1 MKDNLKY
8 NLPTYSALISDES
21 EGVFV
26 ISLVDAPATETN
38 WMCFKEQENI
48 QENVKFSIV
57 NEDEHILAGVVMVA
71 DKPIYRIAPDGTEFY
86 IVFSKDVIKRM
97 AEKMLDDNT
106 FNNIDIQH
114 DGNIIPRDKV
124 KLVELFIADEA
135 KGIKPN
141 YLDVPDGSLLANYKI
156 YDEQLWQM
164 AKSGALNGFSLEG
177 VFSTLRLPEQNKNTK
192 NTKNNKHTKMS
203 KIKEMLKSILVQ
215 LGEVNTDKGILTYDG
230 NLAPGVEVK
239 NEDGSKPADGEY
251 KLEDG
256 KVIVV
261 KDGYV
266 DEVREI
272 ENETIKEKPKGK
284 EEKSAEMAEE
294 KPQEKP
300 ASEMPEK
307 KPEEK
312 PNEVEELKKLVDEHA
327 ALLKE
332 LSDRLSALEEL
343 VKELNET
350 PAVEPIEQ
358 EFSKHFKSKNRA
370 CEYANALRK

>member
-38 WMCFKEQENI
+38 WMCFKEQENV
-48 QENVKFSIV
+48 QENIKFSIV

-114 DGNIIPRDKV
+114 DGNIIPHDKV
-124 KLVELFIADEA
+124 KLVELFIANEA

-177 VFSTLRLPEQNKNTK
+177 VFSTLRLPEQNKNGK
-192 NTKNNKHTKMS
+192 NSKNNKHTKMS

-215 LGEVNTDKGILTYDG
+215 LGEVCTDKGILTYDG

-251 KLEDG
+251 KLEDD

-261 KDGYV
+261 KDGLV
-266 DEVREI
+266 EEIKEI
-272 ENETIKEKPKGK
+272 ENEIIEEKPKGK

-300 ASEMPEK
+300 QEK
-307 KPEEK
+307 PANEKPEEK
-312 PNEVEELKKLVDEHA
+312 PSEVEELKKLVDEQA

-358 EFSKHFKSKNRA
+358 EFSKQIKHKNRA

>member
-1 MKDNLKY
+1 MNQ
-8 NLPTYSALISDES
+8 NIPTYSAIISDDN
-21 EGVFV
+21 EGILV

-48 QENVKFSIV
+48 KFSIV

-71 DKPIYRIAPDGTEFY
+71 DKPIYRIAPDGSEFY

-114 DGNIIPRDKV
+114 DGNIIPHDKV

-164 AKSGALNGFSLEG
+164 AKSGELNGFSLEG
-177 VFSTLRLPEQNKNTK
+177 VFTTVRYEQN
-192 NTKNNKHTKMS
+192 KNNKHTKMS

-230 NLAPGVEVK
+230 ALAVGVEVK

-251 KLEDG
+251 KLEDD

-261 KDGYV
+261 KDGFV
-266 DEVREI
+266 DE
-272 ENETIKEKPKGK
+272 IKEV
-284 EEKSAEMAEE
+284 EVDVIEEMADE
-294 KPQEKP
+294 KPQDNVEDKP
-300 ASEMPEK
+300 QDNA
-307 KPEEK
+307 EEK
-312 PNEVEELKKLVDEHA
+312 PNEVEELKKLIDEHTS
-327 ALLKE
+327 LLKE
-332 LSDRLSALEEL
+332 LGDRLKTLEDL

-358 EFSKHFKSKNRA
+358 EFTKQCKSKNRA

>member
-1 MKDNLKY
+1 MNQ
-8 NLPTYSALISDES
+8 NIPTYSAIISDDN
-21 EGVFV
+21 EGILV

-48 QENVKFSIV
+48 KFSIV

-114 DGNIIPRDKV
+114 DGNIIPHDKV

-164 AKSGALNGFSLEG
+164 AKSGELNGFSLEG
-177 VFSTLRLPEQNKNTK
+177 VFTTVRYEQNNLSVTNT
-192 NTKNNKHTKMS
+192 NKNNKHTKMS

-230 NLAPGVEVK
+230 DLAVGVEVK

-251 KLEDG
+251 KLEDD

-261 KDGYV
+261 KDGFV
-266 DEVREI
+266 EE
-272 ENETIKEKPKGK
+272 IKEV
-284 EEKSAEMAEE
+284 EVDVVEEMADE

-300 ASEMPEK
+300 ADEK
-307 KPEEK
+307 PQDNVEEK
-312 PNEVEELKKLVDEHA
+312 PNEVEELKKLIDEHTS
-327 ALLKE
+327 LLKE
-332 LSDRLSALEEL
+332 LGDRLKTLEDL

-358 EFSKHFKSKNRA
+358 EYSKQTKSKNRA

>member
-1 MKDNLKY
+1 MNQ
-8 NLPTYSALISDES
+8 NIPTYSALISDDN
-21 EGVFV
+21 EGILV

-48 QENVKFSIV
+48 KFSIV

-114 DGNIIPRDKV
+114 DGNIIPHDKV

-164 AKSGALNGFSLEG
+164 AKSGELNGFSLEG
-177 VFSTLRLPEQNKNTK
+177 VFTTVRYEQN
-192 NTKNNKHTKMS
+192 KNNKHTKMS

-230 NLAPGVEVK
+230 DLAVGVEVK

-251 KLEDG
+251 KLEDD

-261 KDGYV
+261 KDGFV
-266 DEVREI
+266 DE
-272 ENETIKEKPKGK
+272 IKEV
-284 EEKSAEMAEE
+284 EVDVIEEMADE
-294 KPQEKP
+294 KPQDNVEDKP
-300 ASEMPEK
+300 QDK
-307 KPEEK
+307 VEEK
-312 PNEVEELKKLVDEHA
+312 PNEVEELKKLIDEHTS
-327 ALLKE
+327 LLKE
-332 LSDRLSALEEL
+332 LGDRLKTLEDL

-350 PAVEPIEQ
+350 PAAEPIEQ
-358 EFSKHFKSKNRA
+358 EFTKQCKSENRA

>member
-1 MKDNLKY
+1 MKDNL
-8 NLPTYSALISDES
+8 PTYNALISDDD
-21 EGVFV
+21 EGILV

-48 QENVKFSIV
+48 KFSIV

-71 DKPIYRIAPDGTEFY
+71 DKPIYRIAPDGTEYY

-156 YDEQLWQM
+156 YDDELWNM
-164 AKSGALNGFSLEG
+164 AKSGVLNGFSLEG
-177 VFSTLRLPEQNKNTK
+177 VFSTIRYKYNKNI
-192 NTKNNKHTKMS
+192 KHNKMS

-215 LGEVNTDKGILTYDG
+215 LGEVNTDKGTLTYDG
-230 NLAPGVEVK
+230 DLAEGVEVK

-251 KLEDG
+251 KIDDD
-256 KVIVV
+256 KIIVV

-266 DEVREI
+266 EE
-272 ENETIKEKPKGK
+272 IKEV
-284 EEKSAEMAEE
+284 EEEMAEDKKEDKPADEKKADE

-300 ASEMPEK
+300 DDEK
-307 KPEEK
+307 PKEEEDAK
-312 PNEVEELKKLVDEHA
+312 PNELEELKKLVDEHA
-327 ALLKE
+327 TLLAE
-332 LSDRLSALEEL
+332 LSDRIKALEDL

-358 EFSKHFKSKNRA
+358 EYSKHIKSKNRA

>member
-1 MKDNLKY
+1 MKDNI
-8 NLPTYSALISDES
+8 PTYNALISDEN
-21 EGVFV
+21 EGIFV

-48 QENVKFSIV
+48 KFSIV

-71 DKPIYRIAPDGTEFY
+71 DKPIYRIAPDGSEYY

-124 KLVELFIADEA
+124 KLVELFIADEE

-156 YDEQLWQM
+156 YDDELWNM
-164 AKSGALNGFSLEG
+164 AKSGVLNGFSLEG
-177 VFSTLRLPEQNKNTK
+177 VFSTIRYKHNKNI
-192 NTKNNKHTKMS
+192 KHNKMS
-203 KIKEMLKSILVQ
+203 KIKEMIKSILVQ
-215 LGEVNTDKGILTYDG
+215 LGEVTTDKGILTYDG
-230 NLAPGVEVK
+230 ELAKGVEVK

-251 KLEDG
+251 KIDDD
-256 KVIVV
+256 KYIVV

-266 DEVREI
+266 EE
-272 ENETIKEKPKGK
+272 IKEV
-284 EEKSAEMAEE
+284 EEEMAEDKPKEDKPKADE

-300 ASEMPEK
+300 ADEK
-307 KPEEK
+307 PKDEGEAK

-327 ALLKE
+327 ALLTE
-332 LSDRLSALEEL
+332 LSDRLKALEDL

-358 EFSKHFKSKNRA
+358 EYSKHFKSKNRA

>member
-1 MKDNLKY
+1 MNQ
-8 NLPTYSALISDES
+8 NIPTYSALISDDN
-21 EGVFV
+21 EGILV

-48 QENVKFSIV
+48 KFSIV

-97 AEKMLDDNT
+97 AEKMLSDNT

-114 DGNIIPRDKV
+114 DGNIIPHDKV

-177 VFSTLRLPEQNKNTK
+177 VFTTVRYEQN
-192 NTKNNKHTKMS
+192 KNNKHTKMS

-230 NLAPGVEVK
+230 ALAVGVEVK

-251 KLEDG
+251 KLEDD

-261 KDGYV
+261 KDGFV
-266 DEVREI
+266 DE
-272 ENETIKEKPKGK
+272 IKEV
-284 EEKSAEMAEE
+284 EVDVIEEMADE
-294 KPQEKP
+294 KPQDNVEDKP
-300 ASEMPEK
+300 QDK
-307 KPEEK
+307 VEEK
-312 PNEVEELKKLVDEHA
+312 PNEVEELKKLIDEHTS
-327 ALLKE
+327 LLKE
-332 LSDRLSALEEL
+332 LGDRLKTLEDL

-358 EFSKHFKSKNRA
+358 EFTKQCKSNNRA

>member
-1 MKDNLKY
+1 MKDKLPIY
-8 NLPTYSALISDES
+8 NALISDDN
-21 EGVFV
+21 EGIFV

-48 QENVKFSIV
+48 KFSIV

-71 DKPIYRIAPDGTEFY
+71 DKPIYRIAPDGTEYY

-156 YDEQLWQM
+156 YDDELWNM
-164 AKSGALNGFSLEG
+164 AKSGVLNGFSLEG
-177 VFSTLRLPEQNKNTK
+177 VFSTIRYKHNKNI
-192 NTKNNKHTKMS
+192 KHNKMS

-230 NLAPGVEVK
+230 DLAKGVEVK

-251 KLEDG
+251 KLEDD
-256 KVIVV
+256 KIIVV

-266 DEVREI
+266 EE
-272 ENETIKEKPKGK
+272 IKEV
-284 EEKSAEMAEE
+284 EAEMAEE
-294 KPQEKP
+294 KPADEKP
-300 ASEMPEK
+300 KDEGEA
-307 KPEEK
+307 K
-312 PNEVEELKKLVDEHA
+312 PNEVEELKKLVDEHT
-327 ALLKE
+327 ALLAE
-332 LSDRLSALEEL
+332 LSDRLKALEDL

-358 EFSKHFKSKNRA
+358 EYSKHTKSKNRA

>member
-1 MKDNLKY
+1 MNQ
-8 NLPTYSALISDES
+8 NIPTYSALISDDN
-21 EGVFV
+21 EGILV

-48 QENVKFSIV
+48 KFSIV

-97 AEKMLDDNT
+97 AEKMLSDNT

-114 DGNIIPRDKV
+114 DGNIIPHDKV

-177 VFSTLRLPEQNKNTK
+177 VFTTVRYEQN
-192 NTKNNKHTKMS
+192 KNNKHTKMS

-230 NLAPGVEVK
+230 DLAVGVEVK

-251 KLEDG
+251 KLEDD

-261 KDGYV
+261 KDGFV
-266 DEVREI
+266 DE
-272 ENETIKEKPKGK
+272 IKEV
-284 EEKSAEMAEE
+284 EDEVIEEMADE

-300 ASEMPEK
+300 ADEK
-307 KPEEK
+307 PKDEGDAK
-312 PNEVEELKKLVDEHA
+312 PNEVEELKKLIDEHTS
-327 ALLKE
+327 LLKE
-332 LSDRLSALEEL
+332 LGDRLKTLEDL

-358 EFSKHFKSKNRA
+358 EFTKQTKSKNRA

>member
-1 MKDNLKY
+1 MNQ
-8 NLPTYSALISDES
+8 NIPTYSAIISDDN
-21 EGVFV
+21 EGILV

-48 QENVKFSIV
+48 KFSIV

-141 YLDVPDGSLLANYKI
+141 YLEVPDGSLLANYKI

-164 AKSGALNGFSLEG
+164 AKSGELNGFSLEG
-177 VFSTLRLPEQNKNTK
+177 VFTTVRYEQN
-192 NTKNNKHTKMS
+192 KNNKHTKMS

-230 NLAPGVEVK
+230 DLAVGVEVK

-251 KLEDG
+251 KLEDD

-261 KDGYV
+261 KDGLV
-266 DEVREI
+266 DE
-272 ENETIKEKPKGK
+272 IKEV
-284 EEKSAEMAEE
+284 EADVIEEMADE

-300 ASEMPEK
+300 VDEK
-307 KPEEK
+307 PQDEGDAK
-312 PNEVEELKKLVDEHA
+312 PNEVEELKKLIDEHTS
-327 ALLKE
+327 LLKE
-332 LSDRLSALEEL
+332 LGDRLKALEDL

-358 EFSKHFKSKNRA
+358 EFTKQCKSKNRA
-370 CEYANALRK
+370 CEYANALRN

>member
-1 MKDNLKY
+1 MNQ
-8 NLPTYSALISDES
+8 NIPTYSAIISDDN
-21 EGVFV
+21 EGILV

-48 QENVKFSIV
+48 KFSIV

-114 DGNIIPRDKV
+114 DGNIIPHDKV

-164 AKSGALNGFSLEG
+164 AKSGELNGFSLEG
-177 VFSTLRLPEQNKNTK
+177 VFTTVRYEQN
-192 NTKNNKHTKMS
+192 KNNKHTKMS

-230 NLAPGVEVK
+230 NLAVGVEVK

-251 KLEDG
+251 KLEDD

-261 KDGYV
+261 KDGFV
-266 DEVREI
+266 DEIKEI
-272 ENETIKEKPKGK
+272 EDDVIE
-284 EEKSAEMAEE
+284 EMADE
-294 KPQEKP
+294 KPQDNVEDKP
-300 ASEMPEK
+300 QDKA
-307 KPEEK
+307 EEK
-312 PNEVEELKKLVDEHA
+312 PNEVEELKKLIDEHTS
-327 ALLKE
+327 LLKD
-332 LSDRLSALEEL
+332 LGDRLKALEDL

-358 EFSKHFKSKNRA
+358 EFTKQYKSKNRA
-370 CEYANALRK
+370 CEYANALRN

>member
-1 MKDNLKY
+1 MKDS
-8 NLPTYSALISDES
+8 LPTYSALISDES

-38 WMCFKEQENI
+38 WMCFKEQENVK
-48 QENVKFSIV
+48 ENVKFSIV

-71 DKPIYRIAPDGTEFY
+71 DKPIYRIAPDGAEYY

-97 AEKMLDDNT
+97 AEKMLADNT

-230 NLAPGVEVK
+230 DLAKGVEVK

-251 KLEDG
+251 KLEDDR
-256 KVIVV
+256 VIVV
-261 KDGYV
+261 KDGYI
-266 DEVREI
+266 DEVKEVEDEI
-272 ENETIKEKPKGK
+272 IE
-284 EEKSAEMAEE
+284 EMAEE
-294 KPQEKP
+294 KPQEMPQEP
-300 ASEMPEK
+300 ANK
-307 KPEEK
+307 KPQDKAEEK

-332 LSDRLSALEEL
+332 LGDRLKALEDL

-358 EFSKHFKSKNRA
+358 EFSKQIKHKNRA

>member
-1 MKDNLKY
+1 MNQ
-8 NLPTYSALISDES
+8 NIPTYSAIISDDN
-21 EGVFV
+21 EGILV

-48 QENVKFSIV
+48 KFSIV

-164 AKSGALNGFSLEG
+164 AKNGELNGFSLEG
-177 VFSTLRLPEQNKNTK
+177 VFTTVRYEQN
-192 NTKNNKHTKMS
+192 KNNKHTKMS

-230 NLAPGVEVK
+230 NLAVGVEVK

-251 KLEDG
+251 KLEDD

-261 KDGYV
+261 KDGLV
-266 DEVREI
+266 DE
-272 ENETIKEKPKGK
+272 IKEV
-284 EEKSAEMAEE
+284 EDDVIEEMADE
-294 KPQEKP
+294 KPQDNVEDKP
-300 ASEMPEK
+300 QDKA
-307 KPEEK
+307 EEK
-312 PNEVEELKKLVDEHA
+312 PNEVEELKKLIDEHTS
-327 ALLKE
+327 LLKE
-332 LSDRLSALEEL
+332 LGDRLKALEDL

-358 EFSKHFKSKNRA
+358 EFTKQCKSENRA
-370 CEYANALRK
+370 CEYANALRN

>member
-1 MKDNLKY
+1 MKDKLPIY
-8 NLPTYSALISDES
+8 NALISDDN
-21 EGVFV
+21 EGIFV

-48 QENVKFSIV
+48 KFSIV

-71 DKPIYRIAPDGTEFY
+71 DKPIYRIAPDGTEYY

-156 YDEQLWQM
+156 YDDELWNM
-164 AKSGALNGFSLEG
+164 AKSGVLNGFSLEG
-177 VFSTLRLPEQNKNTK
+177 VFSTIRYEHNKNIK
-192 NTKNNKHTKMS
+192 NTKMS
-203 KIKEMLKSILVQ
+203 KIKEMIKSILVQ
-215 LGEVNTDKGILTYDG
+215 LGEVVTDKGILTYDG
-230 NLAPGVEVK
+230 ELTTGVEVK
-239 NEDGSKPADGEY
+239 NEDGSMPDDGEY
-251 KLEDG
+251 KVEDN
-256 KVIVV
+256 KFIVI

-266 DEVREI
+266 DE
-272 ENETIKEKPKGK
+272 IKEV
-284 EEKSAEMAEE
+284 EEEMVDE

-300 ASEMPEK
+300 DEK
-307 KPEEK
+307 PQEK

-327 ALLKE
+327 ALLTE
-332 LSDRLSALEEL
+332 LSDRIKALEDL

-350 PAVEPIEQ
+350 TAVEPIEQ
-358 EFSKHFKSKNRA
+358 EYSKQTKSKNRA

>member
-1 MKDNLKY
+1 MNQ
-8 NLPTYSALISDES
+8 NIPTYSALISDDN
-21 EGVFV
+21 EGILV

-48 QENVKFSIV
+48 KFSIV

-114 DGNIIPRDKV
+114 DGNIIPHDKV

-164 AKSGALNGFSLEG
+164 AKSGELNGFSLEG
-177 VFSTLRLPEQNKNTK
+177 VFTTVRYEQN
-192 NTKNNKHTKMS
+192 KNNKHTKMS

-230 NLAPGVEVK
+230 ALAVGVEVK

-251 KLEDG
+251 KLEDD

-261 KDGYV
+261 KDGFV
-266 DEVREI
+266 DE
-272 ENETIKEKPKGK
+272 IKEV
-284 EEKSAEMAEE
+284 EDDVIEEMADE
-294 KPQEKP
+294 KPQDNVEDKP
-300 ASEMPEK
+300 QDK
-307 KPEEK
+307 VEEK
-312 PNEVEELKKLVDEHA
+312 PNEVEELKKLIDEHTS
-327 ALLKE
+327 LLKE
-332 LSDRLSALEEL
+332 LGDRLKTLEDL

-358 EFSKHFKSKNRA
+358 EFTKQYKSENRA
-370 CEYANALRK
+370 CEYANALRN

>member
-1 MKDNLKY
+1 MNQ
-8 NLPTYSALISDES
+8 NIPTYSALISDDN
-21 EGVFV
+21 EGILV

-48 QENVKFSIV
+48 KFSIV

-114 DGNIIPRDKV
+114 DGNIIPHDKV

-164 AKSGALNGFSLEG
+164 AKSGELNGFSLEG
-177 VFSTLRLPEQNKNTK
+177 VFTTVRYEQN
-192 NTKNNKHTKMS
+192 KNNKHTKMS

-215 LGEVNTDKGILTYDG
+215 LGEVTTDKGILTYDG
-230 NLAPGVEVK
+230 DLAVGVEVK

-251 KLEDG
+251 KLEDN

-261 KDGYV
+261 KDGLV
-266 DEVREI
+266 DE
-272 ENETIKEKPKGK
+272 IKEV
-284 EEKSAEMAEE
+284 EVDVIEEMADE
-294 KPQEKP
+294 KPQDNVEDKP
-300 ASEMPEK
+300 QDNA
-307 KPEEK
+307 EEK
-312 PNEVEELKKLVDEHA
+312 PNEVEELKKLIDEHTS
-327 ALLKE
+327 LLKE
-332 LSDRLSALEEL
+332 LGDRLKTLEDL

-358 EFSKHFKSKNRA
+358 EFTKQRKSENRA

>member
-1 MKDNLKY
+1 MNQ
-8 NLPTYSALISDES
+8 NIPTYSAIISDDN
-21 EGVFV
+21 EGILV

-48 QENVKFSIV
+48 KFSIV

-97 AEKMLDDNT
+97 AEKMLSDNT

-114 DGNIIPRDKV
+114 DGNIIPHDKV

-141 YLDVPDGSLLANYKI
+141 YLDVPHGSLLANYKI

-164 AKSGALNGFSLEG
+164 AKSGELNGFSLEG
-177 VFSTLRLPEQNKNTK
+177 VFTTVRYEQN
-192 NTKNNKHTKMS
+192 KNNKHTKMS

-230 NLAPGVEVK
+230 ALAVGVEVK

-251 KLEDG
+251 KLEDD

-261 KDGYV
+261 KDGFV
-266 DEVREI
+266 DE
-272 ENETIKEKPKGK
+272 IKEV
-284 EEKSAEMAEE
+284 EVDVIEEMANE
-294 KPQEKP
+294 KPQDNVEDKP
-300 ASEMPEK
+300 QDK
-307 KPEEK
+307 VEEK
-312 PNEVEELKKLVDEHA
+312 PNEVEELKKLIDEHTS
-327 ALLKE
+327 LIKE
-332 LSDRLSALEEL
+332 LGDRLKTLEDL

-358 EFSKHFKSKNRA
+358 EFTKQCKSKNRA

>member
-1 MKDNLKY
+1 MNQ
-8 NLPTYSALISDES
+8 NIPTYSAIISDDN
-21 EGVFV
+21 EGILV

-48 QENVKFSIV
+48 KFSIV

-114 DGNIIPRDKV
+114 DGNIIPHDKV

-164 AKSGALNGFSLEG
+164 AKSGELNGFSLEG
-177 VFSTLRLPEQNKNTK
+177 VFTTVRYEQN
-192 NTKNNKHTKMS
+192 KNNKHTKMS

-230 NLAPGVEVK
+230 ALAVGVEVK

-251 KLEDG
+251 KLEDD

-261 KDGYV
+261 KDGLV
-266 DEVREI
+266 DE
-272 ENETIKEKPKGK
+272 IKEV
-284 EEKSAEMAEE
+284 EVDVIEEMADE

-300 ASEMPEK
+300 ADEK
-307 KPEEK
+307 PKDEAEEK
-312 PNEVEELKKLVDEHA
+312 PNEVEELKKLIDEHTS
-327 ALLKE
+327 LLKE
-332 LSDRLSALEEL
+332 LGDRLKTLEDL

-358 EFSKHFKSKNRA
+358 EFTKQYKSKNRA
-370 CEYANALRK
+370 CEYANALRT

>member
-1 MKDNLKY
+1 MNQ
-8 NLPTYSALISDES
+8 NIPTYSAIISDDN
-21 EGVFV
+21 EGILV

-48 QENVKFSIV
+48 KFSIV

-71 DKPIYRIAPDGTEFY
+71 DKPIYRIAPDGSEFY

-114 DGNIIPRDKV
+114 DGNIIPHDKV

-164 AKSGALNGFSLEG
+164 AKSGELNGFSLEG
-177 VFSTLRLPEQNKNTK
+177 VFTTVRYEQN
-192 NTKNNKHTKMS
+192 KNNKHTKMS

-230 NLAPGVEVK
+230 ALAVGVEVK

-251 KLEDG
+251 KLEDD

-261 KDGYV
+261 KDGFV
-266 DEVREI
+266 DE
-272 ENETIKEKPKGK
+272 IKEV
-284 EEKSAEMAEE
+284 EVDVIEEMADE
-294 KPQEKP
+294 KPQDNVEDKP
-300 ASEMPEK
+300 QDK
-307 KPEEK
+307 VEEK
-312 PNEVEELKKLVDEHA
+312 PNEVEELKKLIDEHTS
-327 ALLKE
+327 LLKE
-332 LSDRLSALEEL
+332 LGDRLKTLEDL

-358 EFSKHFKSKNRA
+358 EYSKQPKSKNRA

>member
-1 MKDNLKY
+1 MNQ
-8 NLPTYSALISDES
+8 NIPTYSAIISDDN
-21 EGVFV
+21 EGILV

-48 QENVKFSIV
+48 KFSIV

-114 DGNIIPRDKV
+114 DGNIIPHDKV

-164 AKSGALNGFSLEG
+164 AKSGTLNGFSLEG
-177 VFSTLRLPEQNKNTK
+177 VFTTVRYEQN
-192 NTKNNKHTKMS
+192 KNNKHTKMS

-215 LGEVNTDKGILTYDG
+215 LGEVTTDKGILTYDG
-230 NLAPGVEVK
+230 ELAVGVEVK

-251 KLEDG
+251 KVGED
-256 KVIVV
+256 KVIVL

-266 DEVREI
+266 DEIREI
-272 ENETIKEKPKGK
+272 EEELAEEKPEDKK
-284 EEKSAEMAEE
+284 ADE

-300 ASEMPEK
+300 ADEK
-307 KPEEK
+307 PKDEGDAK
-312 PNEVEELKKLVDEHA
+312 PNEVEELKKLIDEHTS
-327 ALLKE
+327 LLKE
-332 LSDRLSALEEL
+332 LGDRLKTLEDL

-358 EFSKHFKSKNRA
+358 EFTKQCKSENRA

>member
-1 MKDNLKY
+1 MNKNI
-8 NLPTYSALISDES
+8 PTYSALISDDN
-21 EGVFV
+21 EGILV

-48 QENVKFSIV
+48 KFSIV

-114 DGNIIPRDKV
+114 DGNIIPHDKV

-164 AKSGALNGFSLEG
+164 AKSGELNGFSLEG
-177 VFSTLRLPEQNKNTK
+177 VFTTVRYEQN
-192 NTKNNKHTKMS
+192 KNNKHTKMS

-230 NLAPGVEVK
+230 DLAVGVEVK

-251 KLEDG
+251 KLEDD

-261 KDGYV
+261 KDGLV
-266 DEVREI
+266 EE
-272 ENETIKEKPKGK
+272 IKEV
-284 EEKSAEMAEE
+284 EVDVIEEMADE
-294 KPQEKP
+294 KPQDNVEDKP
-300 ASEMPEK
+300 QDK
-307 KPEEK
+307 VEEK
-312 PNEVEELKKLVDEHA
+312 PNEVEELKKLIDEHTS
-327 ALLKE
+327 LLKE
-332 LSDRLSALEEL
+332 LGDRLKTLEDL

-358 EFSKHFKSKNRA
+358 EFTKQCKSKNRA
-370 CEYANALRK
+370 CEYANALRN

>member
-1 MKDNLKY
+1 MKDK
-8 NLPTYSALISDES
+8 LPTYNALISDET
-21 EGVFV
+21 EGIFV

-48 QENVKFSIV
+48 KFSIV

-71 DKPIYRIAPDGTEFY
+71 DKPIYRIAPDGSEYY

-124 KLVELFIADEA
+124 KLVELFIADEQ

-156 YDEQLWQM
+156 YDDELWNM
-164 AKSGALNGFSLEG
+164 AKSGVLNGFSLEG
-177 VFSTLRLPEQNKNTK
+177 VFSTIRYKHNKNI
-192 NTKNNKHTKMS
+192 KHNKMS
-203 KIKEMLKSILVQ
+203 KIKEMIKSILVQ
-215 LGEVNTDKGILTYDG
+215 LGEVTTDKGILTYDG
-230 NLAPGVEVK
+230 ELAKGVEVK

-251 KLEDG
+251 KVGED
-256 KVIVV
+256 KVIVL
-261 KDGYV
+261 KDGFV
-266 DEVREI
+266 DEIREI
-272 ENETIKEKPKGK
+272 EEEMAEEKPKEDK
-284 EEKSAEMAEE
+284 PKAEE

-300 ASEMPEK
+300 ADEK
-307 KPEEK
+307 PKDDGEAK

-327 ALLKE
+327 ALLTE
-332 LSDRLSALEEL
+332 LSDRLKALEDL

-358 EFSKHFKSKNRA
+358 EYSKHFKSKNRA

>member
-1 MKDNLKY
+1 MKDKLPIY
-8 NLPTYSALISDES
+8 NALISDDN
-21 EGVFV
+21 EGIFV

-48 QENVKFSIV
+48 KFSIV

-71 DKPIYRIAPDGTEFY
+71 DKPIYRITPYGEEYY

-156 YDEQLWQM
+156 YDDELWNM
-164 AKSGALNGFSLEG
+164 AKSGVLNGFSLEG
-177 VFSTLRLPEQNKNTK
+177 VFSTIRYKHNKNI
-192 NTKNNKHTKMS
+192 KHNKMS

-215 LGEVNTDKGILTYDG
+215 LGEVTTDKGILTYDG
-230 NLAPGVEVK
+230 DLAPGVEVK

-256 KVIVV
+256 KIIVV
-261 KDGYV
+261 KDGFV
-266 DEVREI
+266 DEV
-272 ENETIKEKPKGK
+272 KEAEEKKDDKK
-284 EEKSAEMAEE
+284 EEKKKDEKPAEMADEKTDE

-300 ASEMPEK
+300 A
-307 KPEEK
+307 EEK
-312 PNEVEELKKLVDEHA
+312 PKDEGDAKPNELEELKKLVDEHA
-327 ALLKE
+327 ELLKE
-332 LSDRLSALEEL
+332 LGDRLKALEDL

-358 EFSKHFKSKNRA
+358 EFTKRFKSKNRA

>member
-1 MKDNLKY
+1 MDKK
-8 NLPTYSALISDES
+8 LPTYNALISDDN
-21 EGVFV
+21 EGIFV

-48 QENVKFSIV
+48 KFSIV

-71 DKPIYRIAPDGTEFY
+71 DKPIYRIAPDGTEYY

-124 KLVELFIADEA
+124 KLVELFIADEE

-156 YDEQLWQM
+156 YDDELWNM
-164 AKSGALNGFSLEG
+164 AKSGVLNGFSLEG
-177 VFSTLRLPEQNKNTK
+177 VFSTIRYEHNKNI
-192 NTKNNKHTKMS
+192 KHNKMS
-203 KIKEMLKSILVQ
+203 KIKEMLKSIIVQ
-215 LGEVNTDKGILTYDG
+215 LGEVTTDKGILTYDG
-230 NLAPGVEVK
+230 ELAPGIEVK

-251 KLEDG
+251 KVGED
-256 KVIVV
+256 KVIVL

-266 DEVREI
+266 DEIREI
-272 ENETIKEKPKGK
+272 EEEMAEEKPKDK
-284 EEKSAEMAEE
+284 PAEEKKADE

-300 ASEMPEK
+300 ADEK
-307 KPEEK
+307 PKDEADPK
-312 PNEVEELKKLVDEHA
+312 PNEVEELKKLIDEHST
-327 ALLKE
+327 LLAE
-332 LSDRLSALEEL
+332 LNDRLKALEDL

-358 EFSKHFKSKNRA
+358 EYSKHFKSKNRA

>member
-1 MKDNLKY
+1 MNQ
-8 NLPTYSALISDES
+8 NIPTYSALISDDN
-21 EGVFV
+21 EGILV

-48 QENVKFSIV
+48 KFSIV

-156 YDEQLWQM
+156 YDEELWQM

-177 VFSTLRLPEQNKNTK
+177 VFTTVRYEQN
-192 NTKNNKHTKMS
+192 KNNKHTKMS

-230 NLAPGVEVK
+230 DLAVGVEVK

-251 KLEDG
+251 KLEDD

-261 KDGYV
+261 KDGFV
-266 DEVREI
+266 DE
-272 ENETIKEKPKGK
+272 IKEV
-284 EEKSAEMAEE
+284 EVDVIEEMADE

-300 ASEMPEK
+300 ADEK
-307 KPEEK
+307 PQEEGDAK
-312 PNEVEELKKLVDEHA
+312 PNEVEELKKLIDEHTS
-327 ALLKE
+327 LLKE
-332 LSDRLSALEEL
+332 LGDRLKALEDL

-358 EFSKHFKSKNRA
+358 EYSKQTKSKNRA

>member
-1 MKDNLKY
+1 MKDK
-8 NLPTYSALISDES
+8 LPTYNALISDEN
-21 EGVFV
+21 EGILV

-48 QENVKFSIV
+48 KFSIV

-156 YDEQLWQM
+156 YDDELWNM
-164 AKSGALNGFSLEG
+164 AKSGVLNGFSLEG
-177 VFSTLRLPEQNKNTK
+177 VFSTIRYKHNKNI
-192 NTKNNKHTKMS
+192 KHNKMS

-230 NLAPGVEVK
+230 ELAKGVEVK

-251 KLEDG
+251 KLDDG

-261 KDGYV
+261 KDGFV
-266 DEVREI
+266 DEVKEA
-272 ENETIKEKPKGK
+272 EEKPKEKEDKSKGK
-284 EEKSAEMAEE
+284 EEKPAEMVDEKPADE

-300 ASEMPEK
+300 AD
-307 KPEEK
+307 EK
-312 PNEVEELKKLVDEHA
+312 PKDEGDAKPNDVEELKKLVDEHT
-327 ALLKE
+327 ALLTE
-332 LSDRLSALEEL
+332 LNDRLNALEEL

-350 PAVEPIEQ
+350 PAVKPIEQ
-358 EFSKHFKSKNRA
+358 EYSKHTKSKNRA

>member
-1 MKDNLKY
+1 MKDKLPIY
-8 NLPTYSALISDES
+8 NALISDDN
-21 EGVFV
+21 EGIFV

-48 QENVKFSIV
+48 KFSIV

-71 DKPIYRIAPDGTEFY
+71 DKPIYRIAPDGTEYY

-156 YDEQLWQM
+156 YDDELWNM
-164 AKSGALNGFSLEG
+164 AKSGVLNGFSLEG
-177 VFSTLRLPEQNKNTK
+177 VFSTIRYEHNKNIK
-192 NTKNNKHTKMS
+192 NTKMS
-203 KIKEMLKSILVQ
+203 KIKEMIKSILVQ
-215 LGEVNTDKGILTYDG
+215 LGEVVTDKGILTYDG
-230 NLAPGVEVK
+230 ELTTGVEVK
-239 NEDGSKPADGEY
+239 NEDGSMPDDGEY
-251 KLEDG
+251 KVEDN
-256 KVIVV
+256 KFIVI

-266 DEVREI
+266 DE
-272 ENETIKEKPKGK
+272 IKEVEEEMV
-284 EEKSAEMAEE
+284 EEKPEE

-300 ASEMPEK
+300 DEK
-307 KPEEK
+307 PQEK

-327 ALLKE
+327 ALLTE
-332 LSDRLSALEEL
+332 LSDRIKALEDL

-350 PAVEPIEQ
+350 TAVEPIEK
-358 EFSKHFKSKNRA
+358 EYSKQTKSKNRA

>member
-1 MKDNLKY
+1 MNQ
-8 NLPTYSALISDES
+8 NIPTYSALISDDN
-21 EGVFV
+21 EGILV

-48 QENVKFSIV
+48 KFSIV

-71 DKPIYRIAPDGTEFY
+71 DKPIYRIAPDGSEFY

-97 AEKMLDDNT
+97 AEKMLSDNT

-114 DGNIIPRDKV
+114 DGNIIPHDNV
-124 KLVELFIADEA
+124 KLVELFIADET

-164 AKSGALNGFSLEG
+164 AKSGELNGFSLEG
-177 VFSTLRLPEQNKNTK
+177 VFTTVRYEQN
-192 NTKNNKHTKMS
+192 KNNKHTKMS

-230 NLAPGVEVK
+230 DLAVGVEVK

-251 KLEDG
+251 KLEDD

-261 KDGYV
+261 KDGLV
-266 DEVREI
+266 DE
-272 ENETIKEKPKGK
+272 IKEV
-284 EEKSAEMAEE
+284 EVDVIEEMADE
-294 KPQEKP
+294 KPQDNVEDKP
-300 ASEMPEK
+300 QDK
-307 KPEEK
+307 VEEK
-312 PNEVEELKKLVDEHA
+312 PNEVEELKKLIDEHA
-327 ALLKE
+327 SLLKE
-332 LSDRLSALEEL
+332 LGDRLKTLEDL

-358 EFSKHFKSKNRA
+358 EFTKQCKSKNRA

>member
-1 MKDNLKY
+1 MNQ
-8 NLPTYSALISDES
+8 NIPTYSALISDDN
-21 EGVFV
+21 EGILV

-48 QENVKFSIV
+48 KFSIV

-97 AEKMLDDNT
+97 AEKMLADNT

-114 DGNIIPRDKV
+114 DGNIIPHDKV

-164 AKSGALNGFSLEG
+164 AKSGELNGFSLEG
-177 VFSTLRLPEQNKNTK
+177 VFTTVRYEQN
-192 NTKNNKHTKMS
+192 KNNKHTKMS

-230 NLAPGVEVK
+230 DLAVGVEVK

-251 KLEDG
+251 KLEDD

-261 KDGYV
+261 KDGFV
-266 DEVREI
+266 DE
-272 ENETIKEKPKGK
+272 IKEV
-284 EEKSAEMAEE
+284 EVDVIEEMADE

-300 ASEMPEK
+300 ADEMPKDEGDA
-307 KPEEK
+307 K
-312 PNEVEELKKLVDEHA
+312 PNEVEELKKLIDEHTS
-327 ALLKE
+327 LLKE
-332 LSDRLSALEEL
+332 LGDRLKTLEDL

-358 EFSKHFKSKNRA
+358 EFTKQCKSKNRA
-370 CEYANALRK
+370 CEYANALRN

>member
-1 MKDNLKY
+1 MKDNL
-8 NLPTYSALISDES
+8 PTYNALISDDN
-21 EGVFV
+21 EGILV

-48 QENVKFSIV
+48 KFSIV

-164 AKSGALNGFSLEG
+164 AKSGELNGFSLEG
-177 VFSTLRLPEQNKNTK
+177 VFTTVRYEQN
-192 NTKNNKHTKMS
+192 KNNKHTKMS

-230 NLAPGVEVK
+230 NLAVGVEVK

-251 KLEDG
+251 KLEDD

-261 KDGYV
+261 KDGLV
-266 DEVREI
+266 DEIKEI
-272 ENETIKEKPKGK
+272 EDDVIE
-284 EEKSAEMAEE
+284 EMADE
-294 KPQEKP
+294 KPQDNVEDKP
-300 ASEMPEK
+300 QDK
-307 KPEEK
+307 VEEK
-312 PNEVEELKKLVDEHA
+312 PNEVEELKKLIDEHTS
-327 ALLKE
+327 LLKE
-332 LSDRLSALEEL
+332 LGDRLKTLEDL

-358 EFSKHFKSKNRA
+358 EFTKQCKSKNRA
-370 CEYANALRK
+370 CEYANALRN

>member
-1 MKDNLKY
+1 MNQ
-8 NLPTYSALISDES
+8 NIPTYSALISDDN
-21 EGVFV
+21 EGILV

-48 QENVKFSIV
+48 KFSIV

-97 AEKMLDDNT
+97 AEKMLSDNT

-114 DGNIIPRDKV
+114 DGNIIPHDKV

-164 AKSGALNGFSLEG
+164 AKSGELNGFSLEG
-177 VFSTLRLPEQNKNTK
+177 VFTTVRYEQN
-192 NTKNNKHTKMS
+192 KNNKHTKMS

-230 NLAPGVEVK
+230 ALAVGVEVK

-251 KLEDG
+251 KLEDD

-261 KDGYV
+261 KDGFV
-266 DEVREI
+266 DE
-272 ENETIKEKPKGK
+272 IKEV
-284 EEKSAEMAEE
+284 EVDVIEEMADE
-294 KPQEKP
+294 KPQDNVEDKP
-300 ASEMPEK
+300 QDKA
-307 KPEEK
+307 EEK
-312 PNEVEELKKLVDEHA
+312 PNEVEELKKLIDEHTS
-327 ALLKE
+327 LLKE
-332 LSDRLSALEEL
+332 LGDRLKTLEDL

-358 EFSKHFKSKNRA
+358 EFTKQCKSKNRA

>member
-1 MKDNLKY
+1 MNQ
-8 NLPTYSALISDES
+8 NIPTYSAIISDDN
-21 EGVFV
+21 EGILV

-48 QENVKFSIV
+48 KFSIV

-97 AEKMLDDNT
+97 AEKMLSDNT

-114 DGNIIPRDKV
+114 DGNIIPHDKV

-156 YDEQLWQM
+156 YDEELWQM
-164 AKSGALNGFSLEG
+164 AKSGELNGFSLEG
-177 VFSTLRLPEQNKNTK
+177 VFTTVRYEQN
-192 NTKNNKHTKMS
+192 KNNKHTKMS

-230 NLAPGVEVK
+230 ALAVGVEVK

-251 KLEDG
+251 KLEDD

-261 KDGYV
+261 KDGLV
-266 DEVREI
+266 DE
-272 ENETIKEKPKGK
+272 IKEV
-284 EEKSAEMAEE
+284 EVDVIEEMADE
-294 KPQEKP
+294 KPQDNVEDKP
-300 ASEMPEK
+300 QDK
-307 KPEEK
+307 VEEK
-312 PNEVEELKKLVDEHA
+312 PNEAEELKKLIDEHTS
-327 ALLKE
+327 LLKE
-332 LSDRLSALEEL
+332 LGDRLKTIEDL

-358 EFSKHFKSKNRA
+358 EFTKQCKSENRA

>member
-1 MKDNLKY
+1 MNKNI
-8 NLPTYSALISDES
+8 PTYSALISDDN
-21 EGVFV
+21 EGILV

-38 WMCFKEQENI
+38 WMCFKEQDNI
-48 QENVKFSIV
+48 KFSIV

-114 DGNIIPRDKV
+114 DGNIIPHDKV

-164 AKSGALNGFSLEG
+164 AKSGELNGFSLEG
-177 VFSTLRLPEQNKNTK
+177 VFTTVRYEQN
-192 NTKNNKHTKMS
+192 KNNKHTKMS

-230 NLAPGVEVK
+230 DLAVGVEVK

-251 KLEDG
+251 KLEDD

-261 KDGYV
+261 KDG
-266 DEVREI
+266 
-272 ENETIKEKPKGK
+272 
-284 EEKSAEMAEE
+284 
-294 KPQEKP
+294 
-300 ASEMPEK
+300 
-307 KPEEK
+307 
-312 PNEVEELKKLVDEHA
+312 LVDEIKEVEVMS
-327 ALLKE
+327 LKKW
-332 LSDRLSALEEL
+332 LTKNLKIMLRINL
-343 VKELNET
+343 K
-350 PAVEPIEQ
+350 IR
-358 EFSKHFKSKNRA
+358 SKKNQM
-370 CEYANALRK
+370 K

>member
-1 MKDNLKY
+1 MKDNI
-8 NLPTYSALISDES
+8 PTYNALISDDN
-21 EGVFV
+21 EGIFV

-48 QENVKFSIV
+48 KFSIV

-71 DKPIYRIAPDGTEFY
+71 DKPIYRIAPDGSEYY

-124 KLVELFIADEA
+124 KLVELFIADET

-156 YDEQLWQM
+156 YDDELWNM
-164 AKSGALNGFSLEG
+164 AKSGVLNGFSLEG
-177 VFSTLRLPEQNKNTK
+177 VFSTIRYKHNKNI
-192 NTKNNKHTKMS
+192 KHNKMS

-215 LGEVNTDKGILTYDG
+215 LGEVTTDKGILTYDG
-230 NLAPGVEVK
+230 DLAKGVEVK

-251 KLEDG
+251 KLDDN
-256 KVIVV
+256 KIIVV

-266 DEVREI
+266 EE
-272 ENETIKEKPKGK
+272 IKEV
-284 EEKSAEMAEE
+284 EEEMAEEKPEDKKAADKKAADKKAAE

-300 ASEMPEK
+300 ADEK
-307 KPEEK
+307 PQEDADPK

-327 ALLKE
+327 ALLAE
-332 LSDRLSALEEL
+332 LSDRLKALEDL

-358 EFSKHFKSKNRA
+358 EYSKHFKSKNRA

>member
-1 MKDNLKY
+1 MNQ
-8 NLPTYSALISDES
+8 NIPTYSALISDDN
-21 EGVFV
+21 EGILV

-48 QENVKFSIV
+48 KFSIV

-114 DGNIIPRDKV
+114 DGNIIPHDKV
-124 KLVELFIADEA
+124 KLVELFIADEE

-164 AKSGALNGFSLEG
+164 AKSGELNGFSLEG
-177 VFSTLRLPEQNKNTK
+177 VFTTVRCEQNNLSVTNT
-192 NTKNNKHTKMS
+192 NKNNKHTKMS

-230 NLAPGVEVK
+230 DLAVGVEVK

-251 KLEDG
+251 KLEDD
-256 KVIVV
+256 KIIVV
-261 KDGYV
+261 KDGLV
-266 DEVREI
+266 DE
-272 ENETIKEKPKGK
+272 IKEV
-284 EEKSAEMAEE
+284 EVDVNEEMADE
-294 KPQEKP
+294 KPQDNVEDKP
-300 ASEMPEK
+300 QDNA
-307 KPEEK
+307 EEK
-312 PNEVEELKKLVDEHA
+312 PNEVEELKKLIDEHTS
-327 ALLKE
+327 LLKE
-332 LSDRLSALEEL
+332 LGDRLKTLEDL

-358 EFSKHFKSKNRA
+358 EFTKQCKSENRA

>member
-1 MKDNLKY
+1 MNKNI
-8 NLPTYSALISDES
+8 PTYSALISDDN
-21 EGVFV
+21 EGILV

-38 WMCFKEQENI
+38 WMCFKEQDNI
-48 QENVKFSIV
+48 KFSIV

-114 DGNIIPRDKV
+114 DGNIIPHDKV

-164 AKSGALNGFSLEG
+164 AKSGELNGFSLEG
-177 VFSTLRLPEQNKNTK
+177 VFTTVRYEQN
-192 NTKNNKHTKMS
+192 KNNKHTKMS

-230 NLAPGVEVK
+230 DLAVGVEVK

-251 KLEDG
+251 KLEDD

-261 KDGYV
+261 KDGFV
-266 DEVREI
+266 DE
-272 ENETIKEKPKGK
+272 IKEV
-284 EEKSAEMAEE
+284 EVDVIEEMADE
-294 KPQEKP
+294 KPQDNAEDKP
-300 ASEMPEK
+300 QDK
-307 KPEEK
+307 VEEK
-312 PNEVEELKKLVDEHA
+312 PNEVEELKKLIDEHTS
-327 ALLKE
+327 LLKE
-332 LSDRLSALEEL
+332 LGDRLKTLEDL

-358 EFSKHFKSKNRA
+358 EFTKQCKSKNRA
-370 CEYANALRK
+370 CEYANALRN

>member
-1 MKDNLKY
+1 MNKNI
-8 NLPTYSALISDES
+8 PTYSALISDDN
-21 EGVFV
+21 EGILV

-38 WMCFKEQENI
+38 WMCFKEQDNI
-48 QENVKFSIV
+48 KFSIV

-114 DGNIIPRDKV
+114 DGNIIPHDKV

-164 AKSGALNGFSLEG
+164 AKSGELNGFSLEG
-177 VFSTLRLPEQNKNTK
+177 VFTTVRYEQN
-192 NTKNNKHTKMS
+192 KNNKHTKMS

-230 NLAPGVEVK
+230 DLAVGVEVK

-251 KLEDG
+251 KLEDD

-261 KDGYV
+261 KDGLV
-266 DEVREI
+266 DE
-272 ENETIKEKPKGK
+272 IKEV
-284 EEKSAEMAEE
+284 EVDVIEEMADE
-294 KPQEKP
+294 KPQDNVEDKP
-300 ASEMPEK
+300 QDK
-307 KPEEK
+307 VEEK
-312 PNEVEELKKLVDEHA
+312 PNEVEELKKLIDEHTS
-327 ALLKE
+327 LLKE
-332 LSDRLSALEEL
+332 LGDRLKTLEDL

-350 PAVEPIEQ
+350 PAAEPIEQ
-358 EFSKHFKSKNRA
+358 EFTKQCKSKNRA
-370 CEYANALRK
+370 CEYANALRN

>member
-1 MKDNLKY
+1 MNQ
-8 NLPTYSALISDES
+8 NIPTYSALISDDN
-21 EGVFV
+21 EGILV

-48 QENVKFSIV
+48 KFSIV

-71 DKPIYRIAPDGTEFY
+71 DKPIYRIAPDGSEFY

-97 AEKMLDDNT
+97 AEKMLSDNT

-114 DGNIIPRDKV
+114 DGNIIPHDKV

-164 AKSGALNGFSLEG
+164 AKSGTLNGFSLEG
-177 VFSTLRLPEQNKNTK
+177 VFTTVRYEQN
-192 NTKNNKHTKMS
+192 KNNKHTKMS

-230 NLAPGVEVK
+230 DLVVGVEVK
-239 NEDGSKPADGEY
+239 NEGGSKPADGEY
-251 KLEDG
+251 KLEDD

-261 KDGYV
+261 KDGFV
-266 DEVREI
+266 DE
-272 ENETIKEKPKGK
+272 IKEV
-284 EEKSAEMAEE
+284 EVDVIEEMADE
-294 KPQEKP
+294 KPQDNVEDKP
-300 ASEMPEK
+300 QDKA
-307 KPEEK
+307 EEK
-312 PNEVEELKKLVDEHA
+312 PNEVEELKKLIDEHTS
-327 ALLKE
+327 LLKE
-332 LSDRLSALEEL
+332 LGDRLKTLEDL

-358 EFSKHFKSKNRA
+358 EFTKQCKSKNRA